1 MYSNKKQYKPVNDK
15 AIIPLTI
22 HQINTQLKDDSNFDN
37 QNFYTISIVGRLE
50 SFHRENNSN
59 MFKFSDGTGKI
70 QGRINLTG
78 GKMPAFADGIN
89 FETSLNSYYFVVF
102 KPRFADNEKKFY
114 IQMIKPVTN
123 YNIISKHFS
132 DVILST
138 LIRRRN

>member
-1 MYSNKKQYKPVNDK
+1 
-15 AIIPLTI
+15 
-22 HQINTQLKDDSNFDN
+22 
-37 QNFYTISIVGRLE
+37 
-50 SFHRENNSN
+50 

-138 LIRRRN
+138 LIRRRNWTYCENGFICLKFGSDSMYCLIVQKVL